1 MLLTQRNL
9 KVNLSRSINLVSN
22 LQMQTKNNIFNVVC
36 KLKVMHEDYKS
47 NCCVLWYLPET
58 GKRDD
63 SFVKPPSGN
72 KVFPDWI
79 GGIISPGR
87 LEMGRQEINQKL

>member
-1 MLLTQRNL
+1 MSFFASYSKKSKSKTLQ
-9 KVNLSRSINLVSN
+9 VNQLSVKSADAN
-22 LQMQTKNNIFNVVC
+22 K

-47 NCCVLWYLPET
+47 DCYVLWYLPET

>member
-9 KVNLSRSINLVSN
+9 KVKLSRSINLVLN
-22 LQMQTKNNIFNVVC
+22 LQMQTKNNIFNV
-36 KLKVMHEDYKS
+36 KVMHEDYKS
-47 NCCVLWYLPET
+47 DCYVLWYLPET